1 MKPAPPTS
9 PVPFFQPRA
18 LLRWLYV
25 GRMTLVAGILVAALL
40 KWQPNTAI
48 VAVIFGIALVTTGFS
63 FWRSHLRKGPLSE
76 AFLYSQVILDVLI
89 VTAIVHIT
97 LGPESDFAPLYIL
110 VISEGALLLPLPG
123 GVLIGGLASVLYFA
137 DIVLFH
143 EGSLTPPLGLQM
155 GLFALVAI
163 ATGILGDRL
172 RSAGIRLGAVES
184 ELKQL
189 RSDTSE
195 ILDNLSTGIMTV
207 DGAGRLA
214 YLNPAGARLLGLDP
228 DQWIGAPILGT
239 VDQIA
244 PGLGGLLRRSMEDR
258 QPVMRFKT
266 QAHPEGGSVTLGVS
280 TTVLER
286 DEDGPPSATAI
297 FQNIS
302 DLEQIETLDRRNQ
315 RLEAVAE
322 LSASLAHEIKNPLA
336 SIRSSIEQLSRGE
349 LDKADES
356 LLQRL
361 VLSESDRLSRLLTEF
376 LEFSALRVGRVAR
389 VDLAEVARNAVR
401 LARAHPDAP
410 SGTTVTMEG
419 TDVVCAVAG
428 DGDLLH
434 RAIYNLVLNALQFS
448 GEGGRITVELGP
460 AEVIPPEASHIRAPL
475 RLAVTDSGP
484 GLDPGAIDRIFSP
497 FYTTRRGGNG
507 LGLAVVHRAVEG
519 HGGAVLAEN
528 RREGGAL
535 FAIYLPREG
544 RGETT

>member
-1 MKPAPPTS
+1 M
-9 PVPFFQPRA
+9 
-18 LLRWLYV
+18 
-25 GRMTLVAGILVAALL
+25 
-40 KWQPNTAI
+40 
-48 VAVIFGIALVTTGFS
+48 
-63 FWRSHLRKGPLSE
+63 
-76 AFLYSQVILDVLI
+76 
-89 VTAIVHIT
+89 
-97 LGPESDFAPLYIL
+97 
-110 VISEGALLLPLPG
+110 
-123 GVLIGGLASVLYFA
+123 
-137 DIVLFH
+137 
-143 EGSLTPPLGLQM
+143 
-155 GLFALVAI
+155 
-163 ATGILGDRL
+163 
-172 RSAGIRLGAVES
+172 
-184 ELKQL
+184 
-189 RSDTSE
+189 
-195 ILDNLSTGIMTV
+195 
-207 DGAGRLA
+207 
-214 YLNPAGARLLGLDP
+214 
-228 DQWIGAPILGT
+228 
-239 VDQIA
+239 
-244 PGLGGLLRRSMEDR
+244 
-258 QPVMRFKT
+258 
-266 QAHPEGGSVTLGVS
+266 
-280 TTVLER
+280 LER

-410 SGTTVTMEG
+410 SGATVTMEG

-535 FAIYLPREG
+535 FALYLPREG